1 MTDPLTY
8 SAIPE
13 TAPKNLKL
21 SLGTSLEN
29 PIILTIFGT
38 ILNERMTYLITL
50 EQTLSC
56 RTTSTSRNSLYPGP

>member
-29 PIILTIFGT
+29 QIIGGDLVQIFF
-38 ILNERMTYLITL
+38 ERVTYLITS